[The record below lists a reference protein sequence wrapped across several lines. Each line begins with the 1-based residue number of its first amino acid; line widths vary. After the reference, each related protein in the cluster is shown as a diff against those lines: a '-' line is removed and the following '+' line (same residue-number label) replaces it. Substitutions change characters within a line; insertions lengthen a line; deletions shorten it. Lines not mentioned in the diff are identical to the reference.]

1 MAVVW
6 AASSRQGLERAAA
19 AEQRAAMAET
29 HAAVAEA
36 QAAAAAA
43 SEAEACAE
51 RTAAEERVAA
61 AEAQTTAAAAAAAR
75 ANAEIVRLRSLLK
88 GICENPEQ
96 LVRYMVPN
104 MAPTATVQMESAAL
118 LPEPDMETL
127 QPATELVHC
136 MPGLG
141 FLAGTPLV
149 VEEQFD
155 VGRGPAAA
163 HRSFVEWAMEPPQ
176 FERLHGEV
184 IVIRRP
190 KNLPGS

>member
-6 AASSRQGLERAAA
+6 AVSSRQGLERAAT

-29 HAAVAEA
+29 HAAAAEA

-51 RTAAEERVAA
+51 RTAAEERAAA
-61 AEAQTTAAAAAAAR
+61 AEAQTTAAAAAVAE
-75 ANAEIVRLRSLLK
+75 ANAEIARLRSLLK
-88 GICENPEQ
+88 GVCDDPGQ

-104 MAPTATVQMESAAL
+104 MAPTATVQMERASY

-155 VGRGPAAA
+155 VGRGPLAAYI
-163 HRSFVEWAMEPPQ
+163 SFVAWAMEPHQ

-190 KNLPGS
+190 KNLPGN

>member
-1 MAVVW
+1 MAE
-6 AASSRQGLERAAA
+6 AHAAA
-19 AEQRAAMAET
+19 
-29 HAAVAEA
+29 AEA

-51 RTAAEERVAA
+51 RAAAEERAAAAEAQAAAAEAQAVA
-61 AEAQTTAAAAAAAR
+61 AEAQTTAAAAAVAE
-75 ANAEIVRLRSLLK
+75 ANAEIARLRSLLK
-88 GICENPEQ
+88 GVCDDPGQ

-104 MAPTATVQMESAAL
+104 MAPTATVQMERASY

-163 HRSFVEWAMEPPQ
+163 HHSFVEWAMEPHQ

-190 KNLPGS
+190 KNLPGN